1 MADLSKIV
9 KGGQNKKNKG
19 AKLKKKKK
27 SKENRWWFKSLQKKV
42 NFGPPTFPV
51 IYFLSL

>member
-9 KGGQNKKNKG
+9 KGGRNKKTKEQS
-19 AKLKKKKK
+19 LKKK

-51 IYFLSL
+51 IHFLSL

>member
-9 KGGQNKKNKG
+9 KGGQNKKKQRS
-19 AKLKKKKK
+19 KVQKKK

-51 IYFLSL
+51 IHFLSL

>member
-27 SKENRWWFKSLQKKV
+27 QRK
-42 NFGPPTFPV
+42 
-51 IYFLSL
+51 

>member
-27 SKENRWWFKSLQKKV
+27 AKKIDGGLKV
-42 NFGPPTFPV
+42 CRKKLILVLLLFQ
-51 IYFLSL
+51 